1 MTKRATKLK
10 VMNNVNEV
18 GQSRKL
24 QEGKVVRS
32 HNFYP
37 THYLNEVF
45 AEDVAGLSADGASLL
60 QLRQDALKTL
70 ATISDGHNAVSEA
83 EANLTSLAKQIIT
96 ALGFYEH
103 NSPIAESTTELP
115 IEKAGRGKSL
125 YSLNLEKR
133 IHLKDGSE
141 IWIATE
147 PSINCN
153 MLQCETILETNC
165 SRAIRETDDVEEL
178 KWRDVIDQ
186 VFHSDHFN
194 VSWLLLSTGTTL
206 CLFERNRWIEEHEAW
221 LEADLRELWELN
233 SPEYAK
239 MVDVLFSSKAFAI
252 SSPESWHNLIATNAH
267 KKATEVSR
275 ALRDTVRQSVELLAN
290 EVLALHAKKKLAYWH
305 DRDFEKAVDRDAC
318 SRELFEQVLR
328 VVYRMLFILVVEGQ
342 PQSKRALPIE
352 ARAYQQGISLEK
364 LRDLENITLVGDAAS
379 SGSFIWQTLQHQTK
393 VYFSGFNP
401 SRQTSAAAD
410 DRTDSLGFSFPQ
422 LGIHLFNP
430 ASTPLFAD
438 INISDRT
445 MQQMIRKLSL
455 AQTGTGRAK
464 RTYRVYYG
472 SLSLN
477 RLGEVYEG
485 LLSLRP
491 QILDENMYV
500 LVRDPKE
507 HAPKLLPVSKVKDQ
521 KIEMFE
527 LDDTGNR
534 IVRQKREFALT
545 PTGFE
550 RKLSAS
556 YYTPE
561 ELTNF
566 LASEAV
572 DCLLGKEERAK
583 SYEEIC
589 TRIPRI
595 ENLKICEPAMGNGA
609 FCNAVVNE
617 LSTRL
622 AKLYIQRAEFASLEP
637 SKFKLPQVEMS
648 KNFEE
653 QRGRAKEHI
662 LRNGVYGVDLNPTA
676 VELARVS
683 LWLNA
688 LHKGGDLPYL
698 DLKLRCGNSLVGAWI
713 KRYRTEIDKAPHFLF
728 PMPEMLDPHLEGKFL
743 GDNKRPFLDQ
753 NGRAFVLAR
762 KSDLSEFSTMRKGI
776 SDPKLKK
783 RIAELTTRIDTL
795 FEAHTA
801 MRTRFQDEISKEFSL
816 SPANRELRAMK
827 FFKEDTA
834 YNQLRGMMDLW
845 CSLWFWPHSEI
856 KQFPTTESFL
866 QAMEFFAETPCA
878 YGGVELEKQIAASGL
893 TFLTLARNVALKER
907 FFHWELEF
915 PEVFSRGGFDLVL
928 GNPPWAPV
936 RWDEGDF
943 FDSIDFGISATEGD
957 AGTRKKEYDSLLQK
971 NNKNGLRYKDT
982 WCNRAAHVAFLNS
995 SETFE
1000 FKDSSTTNTYKFFY
1014 QRFLQVTK
1022 RDGIHAMIAQDGLLT
1037 DDGNISS
1044 RPSFYRELERGFR
1057 FINELK
1063 LFSEVGNLVQYF
1075 IWIARR
1081 GKAETNFKF
1090 IDNLFH
1096 PETVVRCRQESAIA
1110 PYPGLKDDLGNF
1122 ELRGHP
1128 KRIVLMN
1135 SERMKVLASL
1145 TGCDEVL
1152 DTPLPIVHGEVELA
1166 MLAALGGNSEKLK
1179 LGSDVHFSSMFH
1191 ETQSP
1196 RDGLIKKNP
1205 QHGKGI
1211 ERSVLTGPNIFV
1223 ANPAFKQPNAGCS
1236 THRDYS
1242 EIDLTSIPDDFLP
1255 HTLYETTDL
1264 GLKSDRY
1271 NKQTPWGEREVDN
1284 FRLIGRAMVN
1294 TTGARTL
1301 AAAICPPKVAHIN
1314 GLISLSF
1321 KKHSKLIESASLW
1334 SSLVLDFLTR
1344 CMSGGNCNQKMISM
1358 FPVLTDQQRD
1368 NRLFSHLQV
1377 RTLRL
1382 NCISSHYS
1390 ELWRVSWSQEFLNSN
1405 IPSEYSPKFAYSKL
1419 GPKWQRQSA
1428 LRDPHEREQAL
1439 CEIDAIVAILFG
1451 IAKQDLLDLYRAQFG
1466 VLQRNLQDL
1475 PNQIP
1480 NPDRFHFPRYKAMS
1494 EAYDACLELLNR
1506 PNPKKL
1512 A

>member
-1 MTKRATKLK
+1 MTKRATKPK
-10 VMNNVNEV
+10 AMSNANEV
-18 GQSRKL
+18 GQSGKL

-32 HNFYP
+32 RNFYP

-45 AEDVAGLSADGASLL
+45 AEDVAGLSANGKSIL

-70 ATISDGHNAVSEA
+70 ATISDAHYTISEA
-83 EANLTSLAKQIIT
+83 EDNLRALARQVIN

-103 NSPIAESTTELP
+103 NSQIARNSTELT
-115 IEKAGRGKSL
+115 IENAGRGRSV
-125 YSLNLEKR
+125 YSLNLETR
-133 IHLKDGSE
+133 VHLKDGSE
-141 IWIATE
+141 IWIVTE
-147 PSINCN
+147 PSVNCN
-153 MLQCETILETNC
+153 MLQCETILEASC
-165 SRAIRETDDVEEL
+165 SIAMRETDNVEEL
-178 KWRDVIDQ
+178 KWRELINQ
-186 VFHSDHFN
+186 VFDSDHFN
-194 VSWLLLSTGTTL
+194 VTWLLLSTGTTL

-233 SPEYAK
+233 SPEHAK

-305 DRDFEKAVDRDAC
+305 DRDLEKAEDRDTC

-352 ARAYQQGISLEK
+352 AQAYQQGISLEK

-379 SGSFIWQTLQHQTK
+379 SGSFIWQTLQHQTR

-401 SRQTSAAAD
+401 TRPTNTPTD
-410 DRTDSLGFSFPQ
+410 DRTDSLGFCFPQ

-430 ASTPLFAD
+430 ASTPLFED
-438 INISDRT
+438 LNISDRT
-445 MQQMIRKLSL
+445 MQQMIRRLSL
-455 AQTGTGRAK
+455 AQTGTGRSK

-507 HAPKLLPVSKVKDQ
+507 HAPKLLPVSKAKDH
-521 KIEMFE
+521 KNELFE
-527 LDDTGNR
+527 YDDSGNR

-583 SYEEIC
+583 NYEEIC
-589 TRIPRI
+589 IRIPRI

-622 AKLYIQRAEFASLEP
+622 AKLYVQRAEFSSLEP

-648 KNFEE
+648 KSFEE

-713 KRYRTEIDKAPHFLF
+713 KRYRTETDKAPHFLF
-728 PMPEMLDPHLEGKFL
+728 PMPEMLDAHLDGKFL
-743 GDNKRPFLDQ
+743 GNKRRPFLNIDE
-753 NGRAFVLAR
+753 RAFVQSR
-762 KSDLSEFSTMRKGI
+762 KSELSEFSAMRKGI
-776 SDPKLKK
+776 SDLKLKK
-783 RIAELTTRIDTL
+783 RLLELTNKIDTL
-795 FEAHTA
+795 FDAHAA
-801 MRTRFQDEISKEFSL
+801 MRTRFQDEVSKEFSL
-816 SPANRELRAMK
+816 SPASRELRAMK

-878 YGGVELEKQIAASGL
+878 YGGPELEKQIAASGL
-893 TFLTLARNVALKER
+893 KFLSTARSVSLKER

-915 PEVFSRGGFDLVL
+915 PEVFANGGFDLVL

-943 FDSIDFGISATEGD
+943 FDSLDFGVSATEGD
-957 AGTRKKEYDSLLQK
+957 SGTRNREYDAILQRSRK
-971 NNKNGLRYKDT
+971 NEFLYKEAY
-982 WCNRAAHVAFLNS
+982 CNRSANVTFLNL
-995 SETFE
+995 SETYE

-1022 RDGIHAMIAQDGLLT
+1022 QSGIHAMIAQDGLVT
-1037 DDGNISS
+1037 DDGNVSI
-1044 RPSFYRELERGFR
+1044 RPSFYAELERGYR
-1057 FINELK
+1057 FWNELQ
-1063 LFSEVGNLVQYF
+1063 LFSEVDHHVQYF
-1075 IWIARR
+1075 IWLSRR
-1081 GKAETNFKF
+1081 GKRKANFEF
-1090 IDNLFH
+1090 IDNLYH
-1096 PETVVRCRQESAIA
+1096 PETVFRCRQESMQA
-1110 PYPGLKDDLGNF
+1110 PYRGMKDENSKW

-1128 KRIVLMN
+1128 KRIIRMDE
-1135 SERMKVLASL
+1135 ERMKVLASI
-1145 TGCDEVL
+1145 TGSIEVL
-1152 DTPLPIVHGEVELA
+1152 KTSLPIVHGEVELA
-1166 MLAALGGNSEKLK
+1166 MLAALGSQPNKLK
-1179 LGSDVHFSSMFH
+1179 LGGDVYFSPMFH
-1191 ETQSP
+1191 EAQAP
-1196 RDGLIKKNP
+1196 RDGLIRKKP
-1205 QHGKGI
+1205 HHGKGI
-1211 ERSVLTGPNIFV
+1211 ERSVLTGPNVFV
-1223 ANPAFKQPNAGCS
+1223 ANPAFKQPNPGC
-1236 THRDYS
+1236 RNNLDYS
-1242 EIDLTSIPDDFLP
+1242 EIDLSDISDDFFP
-1255 HTLYETTDL
+1255 HTLYETTDA

-1271 NKQTPWGEREVDN
+1271 NKRTPWGVREVDEY
-1284 FRLIGRAMVN
+1284 RLVGRAMV
-1294 TTGARTL
+1294 GVASERTL
-1301 AAAICPPKVAHIN
+1301 SAAICPPKVSHIN
-1314 GLISLSF
+1314 GLFSLSF
-1321 KKHSKLIESASLW
+1321 KEQKSLVEAASLW

-1344 CMSGGNCNQKMISM
+1344 SMSGGNCNQRMISK
-1358 FPVLTDQQRD
+1358 FPVLTKQQRG
-1368 NRLFSHLQV
+1368 NPLLSHLLV

-1390 ELWRVSWSQEFLNSN
+1390 ELWRVSWSQGFLNAT
-1405 IPSEYSPKFAYSKL
+1405 IPSKYSPNFDYSKL
-1419 GPKWQRQSA
+1419 SSSWQRNSVI
-1428 LRDPHEREQAL
+1428 RDAHEREQAL
-1439 CEIDAIVAILFG
+1439 CEIDAIVSILFG
-1451 IAKQDLLDLYRAQFG
+1451 ISKQDLLDLYRSQFG
-1466 VLQRNLQDL
+1466 VLQKNLQDF

-1480 NPDRFHFPRYKAMS
+1480 DPEKFHFPRYKAMD
-1494 EAYDACLELLNR
+1494 EAYDACLEVLNK
-1506 PNPKKL
+1506 PNRMKL

>member
-1 MTKRATKLK
+1 MAGRTTKNSARTKASEL
-10 VMNNVNEV
+10 
-18 GQSRKL
+18 GQSGKL
-24 QEGKVVRS
+24 LEGKVVRS
-32 HNFYP
+32 RNFYP

-45 AEDVAGLSADGASLL
+45 AEDIAGLSASGANLL
-60 QLRQDALKTL
+60 QLRQDALKKL
-70 ATISDGHNAVSEA
+70 AIVAEVQNNNTDVEDSLSE
-83 EANLTSLAKQIIT
+83 LARQII
-96 ALGFYEH
+96 ASLGFFEQ
-103 NSPIAESTTELP
+103 NSTSAQNTVELA
-115 IEKAGRGKSL
+115 IEKASHGRSV
-125 YSLNLEKR
+125 YSLNLERR
-133 IHLKDGSE
+133 IQLKDGSE
-141 IWIATE
+141 IWLAIE
-147 PSINCN
+147 PSFACN
-153 MLQCETILETNC
+153 AQQCEQILEAGC
-165 SRAIRETDDVEEL
+165 SPAVRETDDTGEL
-178 KWRDVIDQ
+178 KWRDTVNH
-186 VFHSDHFN
+186 VFDSDHFN
-194 VSWLLLSTGTTL
+194 VSWVMVSTGTTL

-239 MVDVLFSSKAFAI
+239 MVDVLFSTKAFAI

-290 EVLALHAKKKLAYWH
+290 EVLAHHAKSPLAHWKG
-305 DRDFEKAVDRDAC
+305 RDLGNADHREVC

-352 ARAYQQGISLEK
+352 SQAYQQGISLEK
-364 LRDLENITLVGDAAS
+364 LRDLENTSLVGDASS

-401 SRQTSAAAD
+401 KRVTSPTAD

-430 ASTPLFAD
+430 SSTPLFES

-445 MQQMIRKLSL
+445 MQQMIRRLSL
-455 AQTGTGRAK
+455 AQTGTGKKR

-491 QILDENMYV
+491 QILNENMYV

-507 HAPKLLPVSKVKDQ
+507 HAPRLIPVTKAKQ
-521 KIEMFE
+521 QETEEFQ
-527 LDDTGNR
+527 LDDSGNR
-534 IVRQKREFALT
+534 IVRQKGEFALT

-583 SYEEIC
+583 SYEVTC
-589 TRIPRI
+589 SRIPRI
-595 ENLKICEPAMGNGA
+595 ENIKICEPAMGNGA

-622 AKLYIQRAEFASLEP
+622 AKLYVQRAEFASLQTA
-637 SKFKLPQVEMS
+637 SYKLSDVES
-648 KNFEE
+648 SRSFEE

-676 VELARVS
+676 VDLARVS

-688 LHKGGDLPYL
+688 LHRGGDLPYL

-713 KRYRTEIDKAPHFLF
+713 KRHRTDIDKAPHFLF
-728 PMPEMLDPHLEGKFL
+728 PMPEMLEAHLEGKFL
-743 GDNKRPFLDQ
+743 NDGKRPFLDAS
-753 NGRAFVLAR
+753 GRSFVQGR
-762 KSDLSEFSTMRKGI
+762 KSDLTDFSNLRKGI
-776 SDPKLKK
+776 TDAKLKS
-783 RIAELTTRIDTL
+783 RIETLTKKIDCL
-795 FEAHTA
+795 FDEHTSLRA
-801 MRTRFQDEISKEFSL
+801 RFQDEVSREFGL
-816 SPANRELRAMK
+816 SPASRELRALK

-845 CSLWFWPHSEI
+845 CSLWFWPHSEL
-856 KQFPTTESFL
+856 KQFPTTDAFL
-866 QAMEFFAETPCA
+866 QAMEFFAETSCA
-878 YGGVELEKQIAASGL
+878 YGGPELDKQIAASGL
-893 TFLTLARNVALKER
+893 KFLKIARAVALKER

-915 PEVFSRGGFDLVL
+915 PEVFARGGFDLVL

-936 RWDEGDF
+936 RWEEGDF
-943 FDSIDFGISATEGD
+943 FDSLDFGVSSTQGD
-957 AGTRKKEYDSLLQK
+957 YGIKYKEYDAILLKDEK
-971 NNKNGLRYKDT
+971 NALLYKEA
-982 WCNRAAHVAFLNS
+982 WCNRAAYVAFLNTS
-995 SETFE
+995 NTYE
-1000 FKDSSTTNTYKFFY
+1000 FGDSSKTNTYKFFY

-1022 RDGIHAMIAQDGLLT
+1022 RGGIHAMIAQDGLVT
-1037 DDGNISS
+1037 DNGNISA
-1044 RPSFYRELERGFR
+1044 RPTFYSELERGFR
-1057 FINELK
+1057 FVNELQ
-1063 LFSEVGNLVQYF
+1063 LFSEVHHCVQYF
-1075 IWIARR
+1075 IWLSRR
-1081 GKAETNFKF
+1081 GKKEANFEF
-1090 IDNLFH
+1090 IDNLYH
-1096 PETVVRCRQESAIA
+1096 PETVARCRQESVHA
-1110 PYPGLKDDLGNF
+1110 PYRGMKNENSKW

-1128 KRIVLMN
+1128 KRINLIDKKGL
-1135 SERMKVLASL
+1135 EILASIA
-1145 TGCDEVL
+1145 GCD
-1152 DTPLPIVHGEVELA
+1152 DPMITSLPIVHGEPELSI
-1166 MLAALGGNSEKLK
+1166 MNILAGNSSKLEI
-1179 LGSDVHFSSMFH
+1179 GSEVHFSPFFN
-1191 ETQSP
+1191 ETNAP
-1196 RDGLIKKNP
+1196 RDGLIRRNS

-1223 ANPAFKQPNAGCS
+1223 ANPSVKLPNNPCR
-1236 THRDYS
+1236 HNQDYS
-1242 EIDLTSIPDDFLP
+1242 DIDLTNIPDDFFP
-1255 HTLYETTDL
+1255 HTLYEITDA
-1264 GLKSDRY
+1264 GLKSDGY
-1271 NKQTPWGEREVDN
+1271 NKQTPWGVREVDN
-1284 FRLIGRAMVN
+1284 YRVFIREFVGIASN
-1294 TTGARTL
+1294 RTL
-1301 AAAICPPKVAHIN
+1301 QTAIIPPLAGHVHAIVSLAFKDPSRMTEFAGLSSSLAFDFLARSISGGHIGKGVLN
-1314 GLISLSF
+1314 SFPSLT
-1321 KKHSKLIESASLW
+1321 ASQEA
-1334 SSLVLDFLTR
+1334 SSLV
-1344 CMSGGNCNQKMISM
+1344 
-1358 FPVLTDQQRD
+1358 
-1368 NRLFSHLQV
+1368 SHLYI

-1390 ELWRVSWSQEFLNSN
+1390 DLWRHSWSHLFLSATL
-1405 IPSEYSPKFAYSKL
+1405 PSKFSPKFDYSKL

-1451 IAKQDLLDLYRAQFG
+1451 ISKQDLLDLYRSQFG
-1466 VLQRNLQDL
+1466 VLQKNLQDF

-1480 NPDRFHFPRYKAMS
+1480 NPERFHFPRYRAMS
-1494 EAYDACLELLNR
+1494 EAYDACLELMNK
-1506 PNPKKL
+1506 PNPKKF